1 MSATAHLT
9 ENGDGTVLSISDLTV
24 RFAGAPAN
32 VVDGV
37 SFSVKRGK
45 TLAIVGESG
54 CGKSVTS
61 MGLMGL
67 LPTTAKV
74 GASDSLLIDEALL
87 GMSEERLLDVRGN
100 RMAMIFQE
108 PMTSLNPVFTIG
120 EQIAESVM
128 RHQGL
133 SDKAARQRALDML
146 EKVRVPDARQR
157 LDAYPH
163 ELSGGM
169 RQRAM
174 IAMALANDPALIIA
188 DEPTTALDVT
198 IQAQILSLIAN
209 LQTET
214 GTAMILITH
223 DLGVVAE
230 VADEVMVMYAGR
242 VVESGP
248 VKTLFDDPQHP
259 YTIGLMGSMPSI
271 GPREGRL
278 ATINGRVPT
287 PAEMPGGCRF
297 AGRCPFVIQQCR
309 DERPPLLELSPGHF
323 AACIRAPLEQ
333 HVGVSA

>member
-1 MSATAHLT
+1 MSATAPLT

-74 GASDSLLIDEALL
+74 DASDSLLIDEDLL

-287 PAEMPGGCRF
+287 PAEMPSGCRF